1 MAGTMRLTFILVVL
15 SVAVLYN
22 TPLVQGKVFSECQM
36 QLKEFDFEEVV
47 AFQKAIFL
55 FSILGLFLVS
65 AEVTN

>member
-47 AFQKAIFL
+47 VFQKAIFL
-55 FSILGLFLVS
+55 FSILGLFSVS
-65 AEVTN
+65 AEVNN